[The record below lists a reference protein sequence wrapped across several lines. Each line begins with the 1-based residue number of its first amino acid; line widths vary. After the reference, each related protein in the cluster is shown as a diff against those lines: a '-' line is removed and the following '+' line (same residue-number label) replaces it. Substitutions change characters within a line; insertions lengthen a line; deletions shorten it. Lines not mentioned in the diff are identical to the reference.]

1 MKNLDDCAVLYLQNG
16 KLGSEKVNGLDN
28 GLKFK
33 SAYLKKN
40 KNRVS
45 LQQPTFTFDIYEM
58 RGTGNGFD
66 GIHIFKDVLTVIFNN
81 NI

>member
-40 KNRVS
+40 PMRSES
-45 LQQPTFTFDIYEM
+45 LKKKWTVEVIGLILDMCSSGEM
-58 RGTGNGFD
+58 
-66 GIHIFKDVLTVIFNN
+66 NN
-81 NI
+81 PHWNS